1 VSQITTETGEAQHA
15 GANSYGK
22 HGVNRAEAEQRTLRE
37 ARTRTICEV
46 RSTCKEERQKC
57 ETRAALDPRAL
68 RRGGRGER
76 WELGSGSEIWRRA
89 EDCTA
94 LTLRS
99 ALEMTR
105 SARAVEART
114 AARRRKGRRVA
125 VAVARRRGGSG
136 VAIIFP
142 RPPDRVAAR
151 SRRRRLKPS
160 GARAPA
166 CQAKRR
172 RRRCCAA
179 AAPGQVVSG
188 GFAPFFLCDLDIFW
202 PLALLI
208 VSVTPKNPSHNRKM
222 HLFLSP
228 TVQLCIEI
236 RASTLIY

>member
-1 VSQITTETGEAQHA
+1 MRSQINLQGGEAKVR
-15 GANSYGK
+15 NPRS
-22 HGVNRAEAEQRTLRE
+22 
-37 ARTRTICEV
+37 V
-46 RSTCKEERQKC
+46 RSESA
-57 ETRAALDPRAL
+57 ETW
-68 RRGGRGER
+68 GEGGER

-166 CQAKRR
+166 CQDKRR

-179 AAPGQVVSG
+179 AAHGQVVSG
-188 GFAPFFLCDLDIFW
+188 GFCSGFFVRSRHFFGH
-202 PLALLI
+202 LL
-208 VSVTPKNPSHNRKM
+208 
-222 HLFLSP
+222 L
-228 TVQLCIEI
+228 
-236 RASTLIY
+236 